1 MNQNVRES
9 DLSSKLVLLTLSF
22 PKLRI
27 IWSSNP
33 NETATVFEEL
43 KVKYIQCQIF
53 VLIHIIHVEI
63 RRATRFTKSG
73 HYWCRGRR
81 EWRNHP
87 QHDTSGHAS

>member
-43 KVKYIQCQIF
+43 KVKYI
-53 VLIHIIHVEI
+53 
-63 RRATRFTKSG
+63 
-73 HYWCRGRR
+73 
-81 EWRNHP
+81 
-87 QHDTSGHAS
+87 